1 MGEEKRN
8 CFTNY
13 EIFLVVEYQTYIVKL
28 LMVRHLLLLPVTK
41 LILYVYLSIKIHW
54 AKISLWIIPASWI
67 YAVWLALGLINWC
80 IDTLNP
86 CEESFILGYNVGF
99 RIANIQILHIDHFRC
114 MAANQPKKTIKKLY
128 S

>member
-1 MGEEKRN
+1 MGEGKRN

-54 AKISLWIIPASWI
+54 AKISL
-67 YAVWLALGLINWC
+67 
-80 IDTLNP
+80 
-86 CEESFILGYNVGF
+86 
-99 RIANIQILHIDHFRC
+99 
-114 MAANQPKKTIKKLY
+114 
-128 S
+128 